1 MQLSTNLALSEV
13 TRSETAKRKGISNMP
28 TPEHIENFKKLAEKV
43 FQPIREHFGVPI
55 RISSGYR
62 SEALNKAIG
71 GAGKMVNGKYVPS
84 SQHCTGEAIDID
96 MDGTSITNKQVFDYI
111 KDNLDFDQLIAE
123 FPVNE
128 NPAWVHVSY
137 ESTGKQRKQ
146 ILVAKKVG
154 GATKYITYKSD
165 TDLK

>member
-1 MQLSTNLALSEV
+1 MQLSKNLSLAEV

-28 TPEHIENFKKLAEKV
+28 TPEHIENFKLLAEKV

-55 RISSGYR
+55 HISSGYR
-62 SEALNKAIG
+62 SKALNTAVG
-71 GAGKMVNGKYVPS
+71 GSLS
-84 SQHCTGEAIDID
+84 SQHCSGKAIDID
-96 MDGTSITNKQVFDYI
+96 MDGTSVTNAQIFNFI
-111 KDNLDFDQLIAE
+111 KDNLNFDQLIAE
-123 FPVNE
+123 FPENS

-154 GATKYITYKSD
+154 GATKYIAYKSD
-165 TDLK
+165 ADLK